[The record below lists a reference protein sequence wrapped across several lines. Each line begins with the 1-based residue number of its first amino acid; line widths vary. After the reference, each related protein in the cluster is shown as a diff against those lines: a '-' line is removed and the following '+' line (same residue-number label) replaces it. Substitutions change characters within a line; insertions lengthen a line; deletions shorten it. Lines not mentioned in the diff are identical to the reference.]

1 MARETKGGVGRASP
15 LNRRARCATFDTG
28 AGGFLRMADGRKHD
42 SLTTRRLDRDE
53 ERELLARL
61 QRGDAAAGARLIAG
75 HLRFVT
81 HIAKRYRSYG
91 QPLPDLVQEGAVGL
105 MEALKRFNPDR
116 DTRLS
121 TYAMWWIR
129 ASIQD
134 YVVRS
139 RSLVRIGTTAAQ
151 KALFF
156 HLRRIAGA
164 LSDGEPAAEEF
175 ARSLALRFNTSMV
188 EVVAL
193 ARRIARPD
201 QSLDAPAAGQAD
213 GGARLIDG
221 VRDERPTPEDI
232 VLAQTEFRLWRERLA
247 RALAA
252 LPPRE
257 LMIIKRRFLAE
268 TAPSRAALARELG
281 LSKERVRQIEMRALA
296 RLRRV
301 IEAATGAAENLASA
315 PG

>member
-1 MARETKGGVGRASP
+1 MTDGVNFRLRSAARLSRE
-15 LNRRARCATFDTG
+15 
-28 AGGFLRMADGRKHD
+28 
-42 SLTTRRLDRDE
+42 E
-53 ERELLARL
+53 ERELIARL
-61 QRGDAAAGARLIAG
+61 QRGDASAGALLIAS

-91 QPLPDLVQEGAVGL
+91 QPLSDLVQEGTVGL
-105 MEALKRFNPDR
+105 MEALKRFNPER
-116 DTRLS
+116 DVRLS

-156 HLRRIAGA
+156 NLRRVAGA
-164 LSDGEPAAEEF
+164 LAEGEPVAEDF
-175 ARSLALRFNTSMV
+175 ARTLAARFNTSV
-188 EVVAL
+188 ADVIAL

-201 QSLDAPAAGQAD
+201 QSLEAPVGD
-213 GGARLIDG
+213 GAEGVRLIDR
-221 VRDERPTPEDI
+221 VEDDRPSPEDL
-232 VLAQTEFRLWRERLA
+232 VLAQSEFRLWRERLV

-268 TAPSRAALARELG
+268 RAPSRAALARELG

-296 RLRRV
+296 RLRAV
-301 IEAATGAAENLASA
+301 IEAAVGSAEKRASA
-315 PG
+315 AG